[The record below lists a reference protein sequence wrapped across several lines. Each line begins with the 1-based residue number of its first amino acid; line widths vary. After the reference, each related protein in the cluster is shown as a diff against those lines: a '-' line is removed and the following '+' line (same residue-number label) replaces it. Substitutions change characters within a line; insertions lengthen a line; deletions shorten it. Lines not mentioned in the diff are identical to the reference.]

1 MNDTELPKGAEPS
14 VVRAV
19 LNQRRAVVLALV
31 LAVGAFWV
39 TVPMGNW
46 QMGTLAAAGV
56 TLLGA
61 ALPNAGF
68 AASLERCA
76 VAGPAPAFDCV
87 ALPVALAV
95 LDAGFLALVAIGF
108 PHYTHAV
115 SAITGGNY

>member
-1 MNDTELPKGAEPS
+1 LVVIELSLPP
-14 VVRAV
+14 
-19 LNQRRAVVLALV
+19 
-31 LAVGAFWV
+31 AFA
-39 TVPMGNW
+39 GFAAFAA
-46 QMGTLAAAGV
+46 GFAALAAAGV

-95 LDAGFLALVAIGF
+95 VDAGFLALVAIGF